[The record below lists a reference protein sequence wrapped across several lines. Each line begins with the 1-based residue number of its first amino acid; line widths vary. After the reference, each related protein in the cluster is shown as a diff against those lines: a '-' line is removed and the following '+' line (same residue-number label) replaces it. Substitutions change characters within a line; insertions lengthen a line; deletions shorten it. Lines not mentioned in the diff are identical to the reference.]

1 MSNKVK
7 LTVLGFSF
15 NQTQS
20 GTYGLVLSEEQGMRR
35 LMIVVGAPE
44 AQSIAF
50 ELQNISPPRPLTHDL
65 FKPIFESFSIALKEV
80 FIHHFIDGV
89 FHSKLTLGQGE
100 HVVEIDSR
108 TSDAIAIAIRT
119 NSPIYTT
126 EEIMRELGVV
136 IDNKDMETKEH
147 QDEEVKDRPYDFSL
161 QSTEELQTQL
171 HDALQREDY
180 ELASIIRDE
189 IAKKKNDNTNA

>member
-1 MSNKVK
+1 MSDKVK

-20 GTYGLVLSEEQGMRR
+20 GTYGLVLSEEEGMRR

-50 ELQNISPPRPLTHDL
+50 RLQNVMPPRPLTHDL
-65 FKPIFESFSIALKEV
+65 FKPIMDSFHINLDEV
-80 FIHHFIDGV
+80 IIYNYVDGV
-89 FHSKLTLGQGE
+89 FHSKLMLRQADQ
-100 HVVEIDSR
+100 VIEIDSR

-119 NSPIYTT
+119 NTPIYTT
-126 EEIMRELGVV
+126 EEIMKELAVV
-136 IDNKDMETKEH
+136 IDDKELEAKEH
-147 QDEEVKDRPYDFSL
+147 NEEVNDKPYDFSL
-161 QSTEELQTQL
+161 QSIEELQVQL
-171 HDALQREDY
+171 QEALKREDY

-189 IAKKKNDNTNA
+189 INRKR